1 MDLINK
7 KKKKNYN
14 LDMRVCFPFSTNLS
28 ILLVIMISFF
38 IPISECAKA
47 PAIFIFGDSL
57 IDNGN
62 NNHLPSIAKA
72 NYFPYGIDYGMP
84 TGRFSNGL
92 TVMDYAAKWL
102 GFPFPPPYLSLQSKT
117 MKILKGVNYAS
128 AAAGILD
135 ETGRHYGGR
144 VAFNG
149 QIKLFEKTVKLEL
162 PMLISDNEVLSKY
175 LANSIFLINIG
186 SNDYINN
193 YLLPNMYTSSKIYS
207 PKVFARLL
215 INTFTD
221 QLTRL
226 YRVGARKMVLV
237 GIGPLG
243 CIPSQLSMNNSTTGL
258 CIQRVND
265 IVSAFNQLLLP
276 LSTSLNST
284 LPGSFFVYHN
294 TYDTFFD
301 MVNNPSNYGFTVT
314 NEACCGSG
322 KYGGTMS
329 CLPYQQPCNARDK
342 FIFWDS
348 FHPTQ
353 AVNAIIAQRCYTP
366 SATQCYPISAYQLS
380 LL

>member
-1 MDLINK
+1 MENNK
-7 KKKKNYN
+7 KKLELMKAS
-14 LDMRVCFPFSTNLS
+14 FPFSYLS
-28 ILLVIMISFF
+28 QLLLFMSFF
-38 IPISECAKA
+38 ISLSDCAKT

-62 NNHLPSIAKA
+62 NNYLPSIAKA

-92 TVMDYAAKWL
+92 TVMDYAARWL
-102 GFPFPPPYLSLQSKT
+102 GFPYPPPYLSMESKT
-117 MKILKGVNYAS
+117 TKIMKGVNYAS
-128 AAAGILD
+128 AAAGILAS
-135 ETGRHYGGR
+135 TGRHY
-144 VAFNG
+144 
-149 QIKLFEKTVKLEL
+149 
-162 PMLISDNEVLSKY
+162 Y

-193 YLLPNMYTSSKIYS
+193 YLLPNMYTSSQTYS
-207 PKVFARLL
+207 PKAFADLL

-226 YRVGARKMVLV
+226 YRLGARKMVLV

-243 CIPSQLSMNNSTTGL
+243 CIPSQLSMNNSSNGA

-265 IVSAFNQLLLP
+265 IVSEFNQLLLP
-276 LSTSLNST
+276 LSTSLISS
-284 LPGSFFVYHN
+284 LPGSYFVYHN
-294 TYDTFFD
+294 TYDTFSD
-301 MVNNPSNYGFTVT
+301 MVHNPSNYVT
-314 NEACCGSG
+314 NQACCGSG

-329 CLPYQQPCNARDK
+329 CLPMQQPCGSREQ

-353 AVNAIIAQRCYTP
+353 AANAILAERCYSP
-366 SATQCYPISAYQLS
+366 SATECHPISAYQLA
-380 LL
+380 LM

>member
-1 MDLINK
+1 MENNK
-7 KKKKNYN
+7 KKLELMKAS
-14 LDMRVCFPFSTNLS
+14 FPFSYLS
-28 ILLVIMISFF
+28 QLLLFMSFF
-38 IPISECAKA
+38 ISLSDCTKT

-62 NNHLPSIAKA
+62 NNYLPSIAKA

-92 TVMDYAAKWL
+92 TVMDYAARWL
-102 GFPFPPPYLSLQSKT
+102 GFPYPPPYLSMESKT
-117 MKILKGVNYAS
+117 TKIMKGVNYAS
-128 AAAGILD
+128 AAAGILAS
-135 ETGRHYGGR
+135 TGRHYGGR
-144 VAFNG
+144 VTFNG
-149 QIKLFEKTVKLEL
+149 QIELFEKTVKLEL
-162 PMLISDNEVLSKY
+162 PMLISDTSVLSEY

-193 YLLPNMYTSSKIYS
+193 YLLPNMYTSSQTYS
-207 PKVFARLL
+207 PKAFADLL

-226 YRVGARKMVLV
+226 YRLGARKMVLV

-243 CIPSQLSMNNSTTGL
+243 CIPSQLSMNNSSNGA

-265 IVSAFNQLLLP
+265 IVSEFNQLLLP
-276 LSTSLNST
+276 LSTSLISS
-284 LPGSFFVYHN
+284 LPGSYFVYHN
-294 TYDTFFD
+294 TYDTFSD
-301 MVNNPSNYGFTVT
+301 MVHNPSNYVT
-314 NEACCGSG
+314 NQACCGSG

-329 CLPYQQPCNARDK
+329 CLPMQQPCGSREQ

-353 AVNAIIAQRCYTP
+353 AANAILAERCYSP
-366 SATQCYPISAYQLS
+366 SATECHPISAYQLA
-380 LL
+380 LM